1 MTTFSLKN
9 VSRAEQTAIRGQ
21 LGHLGVKVD
30 SSAQELDA
38 SLLSGTPLDP
48 ATLEAAAK
56 AQGRPGELD
65 LALVKKLVEGV
76 QPPSAADQLRI
87 QAARATQQNMVQ
99 RAATVAEEL
108 GALSDSA
115 ELPSKAQLGKLAAQ
129 ATKIQYEL
137 DSIWRDDQ
145 KLGWLEPSE
154 VEAIGSSATKLVTA
168 LAAFEHHAAGLVQAL
183 EAPPTPTYA
192 QLLSTLNRNG
202 LDIGGWAGCF
212 MGDATLF
219 AKMSQECRQRQ
230 KELLG
235 LDDATFDAHFS
246 IVKQDG
252 YSRSEPAIRT
262 TQPIDLDL
270 SGRGLEFLGYFDWL
284 EHSGNLNLAG
294 NELRGTWGLPEV
306 IHGSLSLADNAFQ
319 ELGSTFDRPV
329 RIEGDLDLSHNRNL
343 RSLDG
348 HAKIEVTGDVNLVGV
363 PATSLPSAFGESLV
377 FGGKLILHATQHEL
391 ISSAEYRGYAFQIV
405 GEDTPETLPPL
416 PPDPAALLKDPEAAW
431 ALEPRQLRQVIG
443 AVDYHERLAIAD
455 GLIPEARGQGDHAA
469 KAYRLLDRLS
479 YQASNAVFAEEA
491 ALLPTDPKAPLP
503 AELANLPT
511 WKLQALI
518 GPASELDHESE
529 LAALKAKQPK
539 TMSYPPA
546 PHFEMPRGTRLLGL
560 LLERARQGEPIS
572 HKVHVM
578 DGADRTRAA
587 LEILAHQVLSVRQ
600 DKGLSWVKLKGSPV
614 EQLASE
620 LWTGLPAQVLSE
632 PQELERIAQRLPKN
646 KAFAQLLKTEARQL
660 DLLRAAIVDEQL
672 AVLAEPRPALAA
684 ALTAVRG
691 ITPASTPE
699 QAAGAVALIRK
710 QLPMLSEIER
720 GALLQDLDSQ
730 DVLVLA
736 KAGPGPAI
744 GEVRL
749 TLAQLGLEL
758 YSGLDYDRK
767 TRAAQ
772 RVAEQAVEL
781 LYNHPTIGPAAE
793 AHANAVFDALH
804 GATLGQT
811 LVKLS
816 WVLGQHDRG
825 KLVLE
830 RQLDRLVDTATEPE
844 SIYALAATRYS
855 QLIMPRKEALLAQLK
870 SLPAQ
875 GDLGEAVARVLERLE
890 S

>member
-30 SSAQELDA
+30 SSAQELDGA
-38 SLLSGTPLDP
+38 ALSGTPLDP
-48 ATLEAAAK
+48 AVLEAAAQ

-87 QAARATQQNMVQ
+87 QAARATQQNLVQ
-99 RAATVAEEL
+99 RAGTVADEL
-108 GALSDSA
+108 GALSSSA
-115 ELPSKAQLGKLAAQ
+115 ELPGKAQLGKLAAQ
-129 ATKIQYEL
+129 ATKIQQEL
-137 DSIWRDDQ
+137 DSIWRDDK

-154 VEAIGSSATKLVTA
+154 VEAIGSSATELVTA
-168 LAAFEHHAAGLVQAL
+168 LATFEHHAAGLVQAL

-212 MGDATLF
+212 LDDSTLF
-219 AKMSQECRQRQ
+219 AKTSQKCRKTQ
-230 KELLG
+230 KKLLG

-246 IVKQDG
+246 IIKQDG

-262 TQPIDLDL
+262 TQSIDLDL
-270 SGRGLEFLGYFDWL
+270 SGRGLDFLGYFDWL
-284 EHSGNLNLAG
+284 EHTGDLNLAG
-294 NELRGTWGLPEV
+294 NELTGTWGLPEL
-306 IHGSLSLADNAFQ
+306 IHGSVSLADNAFT
-319 ELGSTFDRPV
+319 ELGSGFDRPV

-343 RSLDG
+343 RELEG
-348 HAKIEVTGDVNLVGV
+348 HAELEVTGDLNLVGI
-363 PATSLPSAFGESLV
+363 PATYVPSTFEDRV
-377 FGGKLILHATQHEL
+377 KVGGKLIIHASQPDL
-391 ISSAEYRGYAFQIV
+391 ISSAQERGFKVEIV
-405 GEDTPETLPPL
+405 GEDHPAQPFALPS
-416 PPDPAALLKDPEAAW
+416 DPAALLKDPEAAA
-431 ALEPRQLRQVIG
+431 ALEPSQLRQVIG
-443 AVDYHERLAIAD
+443 AVDYDERLAIAD
-455 GLIPEARGQGDHAA
+455 GLIPEARGQGEHAA

-479 YQASNAVFAEEA
+479 YKASNAVFAEEA

-503 AELANLPT
+503 AELADLPT
-511 WKLQALI
+511 WKLQALV
-518 GPASELDHESE
+518 GPASELDHEAE
-529 LAALKAKQPK
+529 LAALKAKKPQAV
-539 TMSYPPA
+539 SYPPA

-560 LLERARQGEPIS
+560 LLERARQGDPIS
-572 HKVHVM
+572 RKVHVM

-600 DKGLSWVKLKGSPV
+600 DKGQSWVKLKGSSAERP
-614 EQLASE
+614 ASE
-620 LWTGLPAQVLSE
+620 LWGGLPAQVLSE

-660 DLLRAAIVDEQL
+660 DLLRAAIVEEQL
-672 AVLAEPRPALAA
+672 AVLAEPGPALEA

-691 ITPASTPE
+691 ITPASTPD
-699 QAAGAVALIRK
+699 QAKSAAASIRQ
-710 QLPMLSEIER
+710 QLPKLNEIER
-720 GALLQDLDSQ
+720 GALLEDLDSQ

-736 KAGPGPAI
+736 KGGPAM
-744 GEVRL
+744 GGVRL

-758 YSGLDYDRK
+758 LTGLDYDRK

-781 LYNHPTIGPAAE
+781 LYNHPSTQAE
-793 AHANAVFDALH
+793 AHASAVFDALH
-804 GATLGQT
+804 GETLGQT
-811 LVKLS
+811 LVRLS
-816 WVLGQHDRG
+816 WSLGQHDRG

-830 RQLDRLVDTATEPE
+830 RQLDRLVDTATKPE

-855 QLIMPRKEALLAQLK
+855 QLIMPRKDALLAKLK

-875 GDLGEAVARVLERLE
+875 GDLGDAVARVLDRLQA
-890 S
+890 